1 MTKIVL
7 INGKQVE
14 TEDAKISVFDR
25 GFLYGDSV
33 FETLRTYGGVPFA
46 LEEHLRRLERSA
58 QRVLIR
64 LPEDL
69 SVIDNEIRVAA
80 SLVHSA
86 AGAGEGDAFIRVM
99 VTRGIGDDLGLDPNL
114 ASKASRVIIAG
125 PLQKPSPEAYEKGAK
140 VVTYRTQ
147 RFGDATAAVGSKV
160 GNYLVAVLAMREAS
174 AAGAVEALI
183 VDGDDRVVEGTTSN
197 VFAVVGGRLV
207 TPPEQA
213 GILEGITRAHI
224 LEIARDLGI
233 FVDLAPLS
241 RAELWDVD
249 ELFICSTVREL
260 LPVVRVDDR
269 SIGTGRPGP
278 TTRKLLQLFRQRV
291 ASILGVQLG

>member
-14 TEDAKISVFDR
+14 TEDAKISIFDR

-213 GILEGITRAHI
+213 GILEGITR
-224 LEIARDLGI
+224 
-233 FVDLAPLS
+233 
-241 RAELWDVD
+241 
-249 ELFICSTVREL
+249 
-260 LPVVRVDDR
+260 
-269 SIGTGRPGP
+269 
-278 TTRKLLQLFRQRV
+278 
-291 ASILGVQLG
+291 